1 MVHLAVFVLAAFIS
15 TLGVGGGVFYVP
27 IFLGFGL
34 SFHQAT
40 TASLLIIAITGLS
53 AASVYHRE
61 GLVDWRLALMLDPV
75 KDVGAF
81 IGGLYAGLFGERLLS
96 LLFAAVL
103 VGGSVLMIRQKNDE
117 ALGAEASSSGWSRR
131 VGGEAY
137 SVNLIVV
144 LPCCLAA
151 GFLSGL
157 LGIGGGI
164 FMIPSLMVL
173 AMRVPMKIAVATS
186 AFMVCLTG
194 TFGFIGGAMAGRF
207 TPSTGLLLAF
217 SGFLGAQVGPRV
229 MVRLDKNRLR
239 QVFIVF
245 LYIVAALM
253 VYRGIA

>member
-75 KDVGAF
+75 KDVGAL
-81 IGGLYAGLFGERLLS
+81 IGGLYAGLFSERLLS

-103 VGGSVLMIRQKNDE
+103 VGGSVLMIRQKDDE
-117 ALGAEASSSGWSRR
+117 ALGAEDSSSGWRRR

-144 LPCCLAA
+144 LPCSLAA
-151 GFLSGL
+151 GLLSGL

-164 FMIPSLMVL
+164 FMIPLMVV
-173 AMRVPMKIAVATS
+173 AMRAPMKVAVATS

-194 TFGFIGGAMAGRF
+194 TFGFIGGAMAGQF
-207 TPSTGLLLAF
+207 IPSTGLLLAF
-217 SGFLGAQVGPRV
+217 AGFLGAQVGPRI
-229 MVRLDKNRLR
+229 MVRLDKDRLR

-253 VYRGIA
+253 VYKGIA

>member
-27 IFLGFGL
+27 ILLGFGL

-40 TASLLIIAITGLS
+40 TTSLLLIAITGLS
-53 AASVYHRE
+53 AAIVFHRQ
-61 GLVDWRLALMLDPV
+61 GLVDWRLALLLDPV

-81 IGGLYAGLFGERLLS
+81 LGGLYAGLFGERLLS

-117 ALGAEASSSGWSRR
+117 ALGAEAASGGWSRR

-164 FMIPSLMVL
+164 FMIPLMVL
-173 AMRVPMKIAVATS
+173 AMRAPMKVAIATS

>member
-61 GLVDWRLALMLDPV
+61 GLVDWRLALLLDPV

-137 SVNLIVV
+137 SVNFIVV
-144 LPCCLAA
+144 IPCCLAA
-151 GFLSGL
+151 GLLSGL

-164 FMIPSLMVL
+164 FMIPLMVL
-173 AMRVPMKIAVATS
+173 AMRVPMRVAVATS

-253 VYRGIA
+253 VYSGIA